1 MMAVKYTFLALFR
14 RLIDRIPLLIKYW
27 QVVVVFNLA
36 VTGYGA
42 SVYVIACPHF
52 SGMKVGK
59 ISQLDSLSI
68 SKP

>member
-1 MMAVKYTFLALFR
+1 MAVKVPVLALFR
-14 RLIDRIPLLIKYW
+14 RLIDRIPFFIKNW
-27 QVVVVFNLA
+27 LVVVVFNIA

-42 SVYVIACPHF
+42 SVYVIACPQF

-68 SKP
+68 SRP